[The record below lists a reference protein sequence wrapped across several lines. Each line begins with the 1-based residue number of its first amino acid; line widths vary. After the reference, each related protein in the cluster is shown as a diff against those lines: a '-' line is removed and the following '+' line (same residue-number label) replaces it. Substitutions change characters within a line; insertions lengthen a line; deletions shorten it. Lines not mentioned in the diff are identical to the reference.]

1 VTFDQSGSTT
11 NYLKATGP
19 VAYMDVD
26 KILAVIQQGEI
37 LAMIQTD
44 DGSSEGSGAT
54 SLARLP
60 SVMVPPFV
68 YQAC

>member
-1 VTFDQSGSTT
+1 
-11 NYLKATGP
+11 
-19 VAYMDVD
+19 
-26 KILAVIQQGEI
+26 VIQQGEI

-44 DGSSEGSGAT
+44 DGSSEDSGAV

-68 YQAC
+68 YQAY